1 MTTGTEEVH
10 GQGHA
15 GHHVAGA
22 QKRLNTTMKPT
33 LWVMRMVSDAAEG
46 VQELKKCMGKGMLGT
61 MWMGMWQET
70 EVAAKVLH
78 ELPFLVPDINVMSI
92 MEEEVCSHEPFKDL
106 NLLAVCRRGARVTRE
121 GEKKDSGRSR
131 CCMSCLCW
139 RPTSP

>member
-1 MTTGTEEVH
+1 MGTGMLGTMWQEPERVKMTMTS
-10 GQGHA
+10 
-15 GHHVAGA
+15 
-22 QKRLNTTMKPT
+22 K
-33 LWVMRMVSDAAEG
+33 LWMNCMVFDAAERP
-46 VQELKKCMGKGMLGT
+46 QELKKCMGKGMLGT

-92 MEEEVCSHEPFKDL
+92 MEEEVCFHEPFKDL

-121 GEKKDSGRSR
+121 GKKKDSGRSR
-131 CCMSCLCW
+131 CCMSCLSW